1 VFHRFL
7 DLLASKPLRMREK
20 TLLPKSDGDNA
31 DAGYV
36 DGTGAK
42 ARDNTNA
49 KGTFDEKK

>member
-1 VFHRFL
+1 
-7 DLLASKPLRMREK
+7 MREK

-31 DAGYV
+31 DAGHV
-36 DGTGAK
+36 DGTGARK